1 MEGTGERGLLMEG
14 VLLQKIY
21 GTLLSQKIHMAK
33 NNMTF
38 SKSDSLKFFGV
49 LVIMVTAIN
58 IFRWNL
64 VDWYFN
70 LVALLYQHFI
80 LFIFYL
86 FFL

>member
-21 GTLLSQKIHMAK
+21 GSLLSQKIHMAK

-38 SKSDSLKFFGV
+38 SKSDILKFFGV

-70 LVALLYQHFI
+70 LVALLYQQ
-80 LFIFYL
+80 
-86 FFL
+86 